1 MLLRDFKPKA
11 MLSVHATEVPR
22 ARYSVVDVHQH
33 VNDAMGLGER
43 MSPAHL
49 VELMD
54 KCNLKTLVILTGMW
68 GEKLQSIVD
77 EMVGPYPGRFV
88 VFTQID
94 WSNIDAPDF
103 TRAAVGQLR
112 DSVARGARGLK
123 IHKDLGLKVRDRSGK
138 LVAIDD
144 LRLDPIW
151 QECARLGVPVGVHVG
166 DPDAFFLAV
175 DGNNERYEE
184 LTRFPEWRVYGE
196 GLPSKE
202 SILAA
207 RERVFSRH
215 PETIF
220 IALHMAEKAEDLDY
234 VSSALARFPNVLVE
248 FGARQA
254 ELGRQ
259 PRRARE
265 LFLKFQDRIL
275 FGSDHF
281 PNEEMYRNYFRWL
294 ETDDEYFEYWS
305 YPSQGRWRIYG
316 LNLPDGTLEKIY
328 HLNAEAMFSRFKGS
342 PSLHRRH

>member
-1 MLLRDFKPKA
+1 MLK
-11 MLSVHATEVPR
+11 VHATEVPA
-22 ARYSVVDVHQH
+22 ARYPIVDIHQH

-43 MSPAHL
+43 VSPQRL

-68 GEKLQSIVD
+68 GEKLQSIVN
-77 EMVGPYPGRFV
+77 EMIEPYPGRFA

-94 WSNIDAPDF
+94 WSDIDASDF
-103 TRAAVGQLR
+103 TRTAVGQLR

-123 IHKDLGLKVRDRSGK
+123 IHKDLGLKVRERSGN
-138 LVAIDD
+138 LLAIDD
-144 LRLDPIW
+144 VRLDPIW
-151 QECARLGVPVGVHVG
+151 EECGSLGIPVGVHVG
-166 DPDAFFLAV
+166 DPDAFFFAV
-175 DGNNERYEE
+175 DGANERYEE
-184 LTRFPEWRVYGE
+184 LTRFPEWRFDGA

-207 RERVFSRH
+207 RERVFNRH

-234 VSSALARFPNVLVE
+234 VSSVLDRFPNVLIE

-259 PRRARE
+259 PRHTRE

-275 FGSDHF
+275 FGSDHT
-281 PNEEMYRNYFRWL
+281 PDEEMYRSYFRWL
-294 ETDDEYFEYWS
+294 ETDDEYFEYWA

-316 LNLPDGTLEKIY
+316 LNLPHAALDKIY
-328 HLNAEAMFSRFKGS
+328 HLNAEAMFSHFKGRS
-342 PSLHRRH
+342 VINQLQRFQC